1 MQERRE
7 GKMKQERE
15 KEKVKTGRK
24 EKIQTLK
31 IVVNSRTGSHGSN
44 KTTEGLLFS
53 GWAFM

>member
-1 MQERRE
+1 
-7 GKMKQERE
+7 MKQERE

-31 IVVNSRTGSHGSN
+31 IVVNSRTGSHGSS